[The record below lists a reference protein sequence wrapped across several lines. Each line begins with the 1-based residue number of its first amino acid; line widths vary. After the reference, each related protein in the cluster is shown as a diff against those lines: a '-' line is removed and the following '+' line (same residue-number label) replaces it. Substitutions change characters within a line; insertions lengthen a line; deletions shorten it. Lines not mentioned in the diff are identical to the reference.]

1 MSKNLCKFSIYLAL
15 FFFTFKKCKK
25 FNKSMGMKTSNL
37 HYPETIL
44 FIGAGATAQLGMPQS
59 DLQSKIFRA
68 LVENKKNY

>member
-1 MSKNLCKFSIYLAL
+1 
-15 FFFTFKKCKK
+15 
-25 FNKSMGMKTSNL
+25 MGMKTSNL

-68 LVENKKNY
+68 LVENKKKLLVSG

>member
-1 MSKNLCKFSIYLAL
+1 
-15 FFFTFKKCKK
+15 
-25 FNKSMGMKTSNL
+25 MGMKTSNL